1 MLDFSQYALLLI
13 IALGGFFYVSQALA
27 IETTSILIIACL
39 ALVPGLLE
47 TGDVFSGFAN
57 EATLTIAAM
66 FVLSRA
72 LIRTGALE
80 FVAIRMGHAA
90 GGSLPKLLLLTAL
103 VVVPSSAFLNNTPI
117 VIMMV
122 PVLLS
127 LCRQFD
133 IKPSKVLIPL
143 SFFSILGGTCT
154 LMGTSTNILV
164 NSLYRDY
171 AASADEAFREEYGNG
186 FSLFSFSQMGLI
198 YLGIGVVFILFFS
211 RKLLPE
217 RASLSGMAHP
227 ERKAAFVTEV
237 IVPAGSP
244 LLEKT
249 VGEVF
254 SATDLTLLELVR
266 GEEIILPGPAA
277 ELGLEEKDA
286 LIIEGRPQEIDSF
299 LTNSQ
304 ADLASVVEDDTRVP
318 MKTIEMKL
326 AEAVVL
332 PDSPFEGRTVSG
344 LRLNAHYGV
353 KVMAVQRHGRQHL
366 YHIRRMR
373 VHAGDVLLIQADDA
387 GLNELRE
394 SEAVLVVEEV
404 DQTRVNKRKAPLV
417 MMTLL
422 GVVAAAALT
431 SGVEGAPSLAHL
443 AIMGVAL
450 VLVTRCIRVDEAL
463 RSLDTTVLFLLAAA
477 IPLAAAIHET
487 GLDQLAVNGILD
499 FAKLDDGAPISD
511 MKAYLLLSGFYLLT
525 SVLTTFLSNSAVAV
539 LLFPVAMSLAT
550 ATGLNHESFLVAIC
564 FGASASFA
572 SPLGYQ
578 TNLIVMGPG
587 GYNFRDYLKIG
598 LPLNLLMWAAA
609 TYFIPIFWP
618 LTKGAT
624 N

>member
-1 MLDFSQYALLLI
+1 MDFSQYILLTI
-13 IALGGFFYVSQALA
+13 IALGGFLYVSQIFA

-47 TGDVFSGFAN
+47 SPDDVFSGFAN

-80 FVAIRMGHAA
+80 FLAIRMGHAA
-90 GGSLPKLLLLTAL
+90 AGSLPRLLLLTAL

-122 PVLLS
+122 PILLS
-127 LCRQFD
+127 LCRQFE

-164 NSLYRDY
+164 NSLYRKFSEKPPEFWKTEK
-171 AASADEAFREEYGNG
+171 AVTELQENG

-198 YLGIGVVFILFFS
+198 YLGIGVLFILFFA

-237 IVPAGSP
+237 IVPQGSP

-277 ELGLEEKDA
+277 ELGLEEEDA

-299 LTNSQ
+299 LTKSQ

-417 MMTLL
+417 VLTLI
-422 GVVAAAALT
+422 GVVAAAAFT
-431 SGVEGAPSLAHL
+431 SGMAGAPSLAHL
-443 AIMGVAL
+443 AIIGVAL

-463 RSLDTTVLFLLAAA
+463 RSLDTTVLLLLAAA
-477 IPLAAAIHET
+477 IPLAGAIQQT
-487 GLDQLAVNGILD
+487 GLDEKAVSGILALVGGGD
-499 FAKLDDGAPISD
+499 INP
-511 MKAYLLLSGFYLLT
+511 YVLLSAFYLLT

-539 LLFPVAMSLAT
+539 LLFPIAMKLAM
-550 ATGLNHESFLVAIC
+550 ATGINHESLLVAIC

-587 GYNFRDYLKIG
+587 GYTFRDYFKIG

-609 TYFIPIFWP
+609 TVFIPLFWP
-618 LTKGAT
+618 LKETV
-624 N
+624 

>member
-1 MLDFSQYALLLI
+1 MEFSQYILLAI
-13 IALGGFFYVSQALA
+13 IALGGVLYVSQILA

-39 ALVPGLLE
+39 ALVPGLLDSPE
-47 TGDVFSGFAN
+47 AVFSGFAN
-57 EATLTIAAM
+57 EATLTIASM

-72 LIRTGALE
+72 LIRTGALD
-80 FVAIRMGHAA
+80 FLAIRMGRAA
-90 GGSLPKLLLLTAL
+90 AGSLPQLLLLTAL

-122 PVLLS
+122 PILLS
-127 LCRQFD
+127 LCRQFE

-164 NSLYRDY
+164 NSLYRNFAAKTEGFEMY
-171 AASADEAFREEYGNG
+171 ANG

-198 YLGIGVVFILFFS
+198 YLAIGLVFILAFS
-211 RKLLPE
+211 RRLLPE
-217 RASLSGMAHP
+217 RSSLSGMAHP
-227 ERKAAFVTEV
+227 ERKAAFVTE
-237 IVPAGSP
+237 IVVPEGSV
-244 LLEKT
+244 L
-249 VGEVF
+249 VGRTISEVF
-254 SATDLTLLELVR
+254 SDTDLTILELVR
-266 GEEIILPGPAA
+266 GEEIILPASA
-277 ELGLEEKDA
+277 RERTLLVDDA

-299 LTNSQ
+299 LTKSQ
-304 ADLASVVEDDTRVP
+304 AALASVVEDDTRVP

-344 LRLNAHYGV
+344 LRLNSHYGV

-417 MMTLL
+417 MLTLL
-422 GVVAAAALT
+422 GVVAAATVT
-431 SGVEGAPSLAHL
+431 SSTPGAPSLAHL

-463 RSLDTTVLFLLAAA
+463 RSLDTTVLLLLAAA
-477 IPLAAAIHET
+477 IPLAGAIHHT
-487 GLDQLAVNGILD
+487 GLDSVGVEGILGLVGGED
-499 FAKLDDGAPISD
+499 VNPYIF
-511 MKAYLLLSGFYLLT
+511 LSVFYLLT

-539 LLFPVAMSLAT
+539 LLFPIAMGLSQE
-550 ATGLNHESFLVAIC
+550 TGINHESLLVAIC

-587 GYNFRDYLKIG
+587 GYTFRDYLKIG

-609 TYFIPIFWP
+609 TVFIPLFWP
-618 LTKGAT
+618 LKDAA
-624 N
+624 

>member
-1 MLDFSQYALLLI
+1 MEFSQYILLAI
-13 IALGGFFYVSQALA
+13 IALGGFLYVSQILA

-39 ALVPGLLE
+39 ALVPGLLDGPE
-47 TGDVFSGFAN
+47 AVFSGFAN
-57 EATLTIAAM
+57 EATLTIASM

-72 LIRTGALE
+72 LIRTGALD
-80 FVAIRMGHAA
+80 FLAIRMGRAA
-90 GGSLPKLLLLTAL
+90 AGSLPQLLLLTAL

-122 PVLLS
+122 PILLS
-127 LCRQFD
+127 LCRQFE

-164 NSLYRDY
+164 NSLYRNFAAKTEGFEMY
-171 AASADEAFREEYGNG
+171 ANG
-186 FSLFSFSQMGLI
+186 FSLFSFSKMGLI
-198 YLGIGVVFILFFS
+198 YLAIGVVFILAFS

-217 RASLSGMAHP
+217 RSSLSGMAHP
-227 ERKAAFVTEV
+227 ERKAAFVTE
-237 IVPAGSP
+237 IVVPEGSV
-244 LLEKT
+244 L
-249 VGEVF
+249 VGRTISEVF
-254 SATDLTLLELVR
+254 SDTDLTILELVR
-266 GEEIILPGPAA
+266 GEAIILPASAG
-277 ELGLEEKDA
+277 ELALLADDA

-299 LTNSQ
+299 LTKSQ
-304 ADLASVVEDDTRVP
+304 AALASVVEDDTRVP
-318 MKTIEMKL
+318 MKTVEMKL

-417 MMTLL
+417 MLTLL
-422 GVVAAAALT
+422 GVVAAATVT
-431 SGVEGAPSLAHL
+431 SSTPGAPSLAHL

-463 RSLDTTVLFLLAAA
+463 RSLDTTVLLLLAAA
-477 IPLAAAIHET
+477 IPLAGAIHHT
-487 GLDQLAVNGILD
+487 GLDSVGVEGILG
-499 FAKLDDGAPISD
+499 LVGGADVNPYIF
-511 MKAYLLLSGFYLLT
+511 LSVFYLLT

-539 LLFPVAMSLAT
+539 LLFPIAMGLAQE
-550 ATGLNHESFLVAIC
+550 TGINHESLLVAIC

-587 GYNFRDYLKIG
+587 GYTFRDYLKIG
-598 LPLNLLMWAAA
+598 LPLNLLMWVAA
-609 TYFIPIFWP
+609 TVFIPLFWP
-618 LTKGAT
+618 LKETA
-624 N
+624 

>member
-1 MLDFSQYALLLI
+1 MEFSQYILLAI
-13 IALGGFFYVSQALA
+13 IALGGFLYVSQILA

-39 ALVPGLLE
+39 ALVPGLLDSPE
-47 TGDVFSGFAN
+47 AVFSGFAN
-57 EATLTIAAM
+57 EATLTIASM

-72 LIRTGALE
+72 LIRTGALD
-80 FVAIRMGHAA
+80 FLAIRMGRAA
-90 GGSLPKLLLLTAL
+90 AGSLPQLLLLTAL

-122 PVLLS
+122 PILLS
-127 LCRQFD
+127 LCRQFE

-164 NSLYRDY
+164 NSLYRNFAAKTEGFEMY
-171 AASADEAFREEYGNG
+171 ANG

-198 YLGIGVVFILFFS
+198 YLAIGLVFILAFS
-211 RKLLPE
+211 RRLLPE
-217 RASLSGMAHP
+217 RSSLSGMAHP
-227 ERKAAFVTEV
+227 ERKAAFVTE
-237 IVPAGSP
+237 IVVPEGSV
-244 LLEKT
+244 L
-249 VGEVF
+249 VGRTISEVF
-254 SATDLTLLELVR
+254 SDTDLTILELVR
-266 GEEIILPGPAA
+266 GEEIILPASA
-277 ELGLEEKDA
+277 RERTLLVDDA

-299 LTNSQ
+299 LTKSQ
-304 ADLASVVEDDTRVP
+304 AALASVVEDDTRVP

-344 LRLNAHYGV
+344 LRLNSHYGV

-417 MMTLL
+417 MLTLL
-422 GVVAAAALT
+422 GVVAAATVT
-431 SGVEGAPSLAHL
+431 SSTPGAPSLAHL

-463 RSLDTTVLFLLAAA
+463 RSLDTTVLLLLAAA
-477 IPLAAAIHET
+477 IPLAGAIHHT
-487 GLDQLAVNGILD
+487 GLDSVGVEGILG
-499 FAKLDDGAPISD
+499 LVGGADVNPYIF
-511 MKAYLLLSGFYLLT
+511 LSVFYLLT

-539 LLFPVAMSLAT
+539 LLFPIAMGLAQE
-550 ATGLNHESFLVAIC
+550 TGINHESLLVAIC

-587 GYNFRDYLKIG
+587 GYTFRDYLKIG
-598 LPLNLLMWAAA
+598 LPLNLLMWIAA
-609 TYFIPIFWP
+609 TVFIPLFWP
-618 LTKGAT
+618 LKETA
-624 N
+624 

>member
-1 MLDFSQYALLLI
+1 MEFSQYILLTI
-13 IALGGFFYVSQALA
+13 IALGGFLYVSQILA

-39 ALVPGLLE
+39 ALVPGLL
-47 TGDVFSGFAN
+47 GSPDDVFSGFAN
-57 EATLTIAAM
+57 EATLTIASM

-80 FVAIRMGHAA
+80 FLAIRMGRAA
-90 GGSLPKLLLLTAL
+90 AGSLPRLLLLTAL

-122 PVLLS
+122 PILLS
-127 LCRQFD
+127 LCRQFE

-164 NSLYRDY
+164 NSLYRNFAAETEGFEKY
-171 AASADEAFREEYGNG
+171 ANG

-198 YLGIGVVFILFFS
+198 YLAIGVVFILVFS
-211 RKLLPE
+211 RRLLPE
-217 RASLSGMAHP
+217 RSSLSGMAHP
-227 ERKAAFVTEV
+227 ERKAAFVTE
-237 IVPAGSP
+237 IVVPKGSP
-244 LLEKT
+244 LVERT
-249 VGEVF
+249 VSEVF
-254 SATDLTLLELVR
+254 SDTDLTILELVR
-266 GEEIILPGPAA
+266 GEEIILPAAA
-277 ELGLEEKDA
+277 EGLALLVDDA

-299 LTNSQ
+299 LTRSQ
-304 ADLASVVEDDTRVP
+304 AALASVIEDDTRVP
-318 MKTIEMKL
+318 MKTVEMKL

-332 PDSPFEGRTVSG
+332 PDSSFEGRTVSG

-417 MMTLL
+417 MLTLL

-431 SGVEGAPSLAHL
+431 STIPGAPSLAHL

-450 VLVTRCIRVDEAL
+450 VLITRCIRVDEAL
-463 RSLDTTVLFLLAAA
+463 RSLDTTVLLLLAAA
-477 IPLAAAIHET
+477 IPLAGAIHHT
-487 GLDQLAVNGILD
+487 RLDEVGVEGILG
-499 FAKLDDGAPISD
+499 LVGGADVNPYIF
-511 MKAYLLLSGFYLLT
+511 LSVFYLLT

-539 LLFPVAMSLAT
+539 LLFPIAMGLAQ
-550 ATGLNHESFLVAIC
+550 ATGINHESLLVAIC

-587 GYNFRDYLKIG
+587 GYTFRDYLKIG
-598 LPLNLLMWAAA
+598 LPLNLLMWVAA
-609 TYFIPIFWP
+609 TVFIPLFWP
-618 LTKGAT
+618 LKETA
-624 N
+624 

>member
-1 MLDFSQYALLLI
+1 MEFSQYILLAI
-13 IALGGFFYVSQALA
+13 IALGGFLYVSQILA

-39 ALVPGLLE
+39 ALVPGLLDSPE
-47 TGDVFSGFAN
+47 AVFSGFAN
-57 EATLTIAAM
+57 EATLTIASM

-72 LIRTGALE
+72 LIRTGALD
-80 FVAIRMGHAA
+80 FIAIRMGRAA
-90 GGSLPKLLLLTAL
+90 AGSLPQLLLLTAL

-122 PVLLS
+122 PILLS
-127 LCRQFD
+127 LCRQFE

-164 NSLYRDY
+164 NSLYRNFAAKTEGFEMY
-171 AASADEAFREEYGNG
+171 ANG

-198 YLGIGVVFILFFS
+198 YLAIGVVFILAFS
-211 RKLLPE
+211 RRLLPE
-217 RASLSGMAHP
+217 RSSLSGMAHP
-227 ERKAAFVTEV
+227 ERKAAFVTE
-237 IVPAGSP
+237 IVVPEGSP
-244 LLEKT
+244 LVGRT
-249 VGEVF
+249 VSEVF
-254 SATDLTLLELVR
+254 SETDLTILELVR
-266 GEEIILPGPAA
+266 GEEIILPASAG
-277 ELGLEEKDA
+277 ELALLIDDA

-299 LTNSQ
+299 LTKSQ
-304 ADLASVVEDDTRVP
+304 AALASVVEDDTRVP
-318 MKTIEMKL
+318 MKTVEMKL

-344 LRLNAHYGV
+344 LRLNSHYGV

-417 MMTLL
+417 MLTLL
-422 GVVAAAALT
+422 GVVVAAVFT
-431 SGVEGAPSLAHL
+431 SSTPGAPSLAHL

-463 RSLDTTVLFLLAAA
+463 RSLDTTVLLLLAAA
-477 IPLAAAIHET
+477 IPLAGAIHHT
-487 GLDQLAVNGILD
+487 GLDSVGVEGILGLVGGED
-499 FAKLDDGAPISD
+499 VNPYIF
-511 MKAYLLLSGFYLLT
+511 LSVFYLLT

-539 LLFPVAMSLAT
+539 LLFPIAMGLAQE
-550 ATGLNHESFLVAIC
+550 TGINHESLLVAIC

-587 GYNFRDYLKIG
+587 GYTFRDYLKIG
-598 LPLNLLMWAAA
+598 LPLNLLMWVAA
-609 TYFIPIFWP
+609 TVFIPLFWP
-618 LTKGAT
+618 LKETA
-624 N
+624 

>member
-1 MLDFSQYALLLI
+1 MEFSQYILLAI
-13 IALGGFFYVSQALA
+13 IALGGFLYVSQILA

-39 ALVPGLLE
+39 ALVPGLLDSPE
-47 TGDVFSGFAN
+47 AVFSGFAN
-57 EATLTIAAM
+57 EATLTIASM

-72 LIRTGALE
+72 LIRTGALD
-80 FVAIRMGHAA
+80 FLAIRMGRAA
-90 GGSLPKLLLLTAL
+90 AGSLPQLLLLTAL

-122 PVLLS
+122 PILLS
-127 LCRQFD
+127 LCRQFE

-164 NSLYRDY
+164 NSLYRNFAAKTEGFEMY
-171 AASADEAFREEYGNG
+171 ANG
-186 FSLFSFSQMGLI
+186 FSLFSFSKMGLI
-198 YLGIGVVFILFFS
+198 YLAIGVVFILAFS

-217 RASLSGMAHP
+217 RSSLSGMAHP
-227 ERKAAFVTEV
+227 ERKAAFVTE
-237 IVPAGSP
+237 IVVPEGSP
-244 LLEKT
+244 LVGRT
-249 VGEVF
+249 VSEVF
-254 SATDLTLLELVR
+254 SDTDLTILELVR
-266 GEEIILPGPAA
+266 GEEIILPASAG
-277 ELGLEEKDA
+277 ELALLIDDA

-299 LTNSQ
+299 LAKSQ
-304 ADLASVVEDDTRVP
+304 AALASVVEDDTRVP
-318 MKTIEMKL
+318 MKTVEMKL

-417 MMTLL
+417 MLTLL
-422 GVVAAAALT
+422 GVVAAATVT
-431 SGVEGAPSLAHL
+431 SSTPGAPSLAHL

-463 RSLDTTVLFLLAAA
+463 RSLDTTVLLLLAAA
-477 IPLAAAIHET
+477 IPLAGAIHHT
-487 GLDQLAVNGILD
+487 GLDSVGVEGILG
-499 FAKLDDGAPISD
+499 LVGGADVNPYIF
-511 MKAYLLLSGFYLLT
+511 LSVFYLLT

-539 LLFPVAMSLAT
+539 LLFPIAMGLAQE
-550 ATGLNHESFLVAIC
+550 TGINHESLLVAIC

-587 GYNFRDYLKIG
+587 GYTFRDYLKIG
-598 LPLNLLMWAAA
+598 LPLNLLMWVAA
-609 TYFIPIFWP
+609 TVFIPLFWP
-618 LTKGAT
+618 LKETA
-624 N
+624 

>member
-1 MLDFSQYALLLI
+1 MEFSQYILLAI
-13 IALGGFFYVSQALA
+13 IALGGFLYVSQILA

-39 ALVPGLLE
+39 ALVPGLLDSPE
-47 TGDVFSGFAN
+47 AVFSGFAN
-57 EATLTIAAM
+57 EATLTIASM

-72 LIRTGALE
+72 LIRTGALD
-80 FVAIRMGHAA
+80 FLAIRMGRAA
-90 GGSLPKLLLLTAL
+90 AGSLPQLLLLTAL

-122 PVLLS
+122 PILLS
-127 LCRQFD
+127 LCRQFE

-164 NSLYRDY
+164 NSLYRNFAAKTEGFEMY
-171 AASADEAFREEYGNG
+171 ANG
-186 FSLFSFSQMGLI
+186 FSLFSFSKMGLI
-198 YLGIGVVFILFFS
+198 YLAIGLVFILAFS
-211 RKLLPE
+211 RRLLPE
-217 RASLSGMAHP
+217 RSSLSGMAHP
-227 ERKAAFVTEV
+227 ERKAAFVTE
-237 IVPAGSP
+237 IVVPEGSV
-244 LLEKT
+244 L
-249 VGEVF
+249 VGRTISEVF
-254 SATDLTLLELVR
+254 SDTDLTILELVR
-266 GEEIILPGPAA
+266 GEEIILPASAG
-277 ELGLEEKDA
+277 ELALLIDDA

-299 LTNSQ
+299 LTKSQ
-304 ADLASVVEDDTRVP
+304 AALASVVEDDTRVP

-344 LRLNAHYGV
+344 LRLNSHYGV

-417 MMTLL
+417 MLTLL
-422 GVVAAAALT
+422 GVVVAAVFT
-431 SGVEGAPSLAHL
+431 SSTPGAPSLAHL

-463 RSLDTTVLFLLAAA
+463 RSLDTTVLLLLAAA
-477 IPLAAAIHET
+477 IPLAGAIHHT
-487 GLDQLAVNGILD
+487 GLDSVGVEGILG
-499 FAKLDDGAPISD
+499 LVGGADVNPYIF
-511 MKAYLLLSGFYLLT
+511 LSVFYLLT

-539 LLFPVAMSLAT
+539 LLFPIAMGLARE
-550 ATGLNHESFLVAIC
+550 TGINHESLLVAIC

-587 GYNFRDYLKIG
+587 GYTFRDYLKIG
-598 LPLNLLMWAAA
+598 LPLNLLMWVAA
-609 TYFIPIFWP
+609 TVFIPLFWP
-618 LTKGAT
+618 LKGTA
-624 N
+624 

>member
-1 MLDFSQYALLLI
+1 MEFSQYILLAI
-13 IALGGFFYVSQALA
+13 IALGGFLYVSQILA

-39 ALVPGLLE
+39 ALVPGLLDGPE
-47 TGDVFSGFAN
+47 AVFSGFAN
-57 EATLTIAAM
+57 EATLTIASM

-80 FVAIRMGHAA
+80 FIAIRMGRAA
-90 GGSLPKLLLLTAL
+90 AGSLPQLLLLTAL

-122 PVLLS
+122 PILLS
-127 LCRQFD
+127 LCRQFE

-164 NSLYRDY
+164 NSLYRNFAAKTEGFEMY
-171 AASADEAFREEYGNG
+171 ANG

-198 YLGIGVVFILFFS
+198 YLAIGVVFILAFS
-211 RKLLPE
+211 RRLLPE
-217 RASLSGMAHP
+217 RSSLSGMAHP
-227 ERKAAFVTEV
+227 ERKAAFVTE
-237 IVPAGSP
+237 IVVPDGSP
-244 LLEKT
+244 LVGRT
-249 VGEVF
+249 VSEVF
-254 SATDLTLLELVR
+254 SETDLTILELVR
-266 GEEIILPGPAA
+266 GEEIILPASAG
-277 ELGLEEKDA
+277 ELALLIDDA

-299 LTNSQ
+299 LTKSQ
-304 ADLASVVEDDTRVP
+304 AALASVVEDDTRVP
-318 MKTIEMKL
+318 MKTVEMKL

-417 MMTLL
+417 MLTLL
-422 GVVAAAALT
+422 GVVAAAVFT
-431 SGVEGAPSLAHL
+431 SSTPGAPSLAHL

-463 RSLDTTVLFLLAAA
+463 RSLDTTVLLLLAAA
-477 IPLAAAIHET
+477 IPLAGAIHHT
-487 GLDQLAVNGILD
+487 GLDSVGVEGILGLVGGED
-499 FAKLDDGAPISD
+499 VNPYIF
-511 MKAYLLLSGFYLLT
+511 LSVFYLLT

-539 LLFPVAMSLAT
+539 LLFPIAMGLAQE
-550 ATGLNHESFLVAIC
+550 TGINHESLLVAIC

-587 GYNFRDYLKIG
+587 GYTFRDYLKIG
-598 LPLNLLMWAAA
+598 LPLNLLMWVAA
-609 TYFIPIFWP
+609 TVFIPLFWP
-618 LTKGAT
+618 LKGTA
-624 N
+624 

>member
-1 MLDFSQYALLLI
+1 MEFSQYILLAI
-13 IALGGFFYVSQALA
+13 IALGGFLYVSQILA

-39 ALVPGLLE
+39 ALVPGLLDSPE
-47 TGDVFSGFAN
+47 AVFSGFAN
-57 EATLTIAAM
+57 EATLTIASM

-72 LIRTGALE
+72 LIRTGALD
-80 FVAIRMGHAA
+80 FLAIRMGRAA
-90 GGSLPKLLLLTAL
+90 AGSLPQLLLLTAL

-122 PVLLS
+122 PILLS
-127 LCRQFD
+127 LCRQFE

-164 NSLYRDY
+164 NSLYRNFAAKTEGFEMY
-171 AASADEAFREEYGNG
+171 ANG

-198 YLGIGVVFILFFS
+198 YLAIGLVFILAFS
-211 RKLLPE
+211 RRLLPE
-217 RASLSGMAHP
+217 RSSLSGMAHP
-227 ERKAAFVTEV
+227 ERKAAFVTE
-237 IVPAGSP
+237 IVVPEGSV
-244 LLEKT
+244 L
-249 VGEVF
+249 VGRTISEVF
-254 SATDLTLLELVR
+254 SDTDLTILELVR
-266 GEEIILPGPAA
+266 GEEIILPASAG
-277 ELGLEEKDA
+277 ELALLIDDA

-299 LTNSQ
+299 LTKSQ
-304 ADLASVVEDDTRVP
+304 AALASVVEDDTRVP
-318 MKTIEMKL
+318 MKTVEMKL

-417 MMTLL
+417 MLTLL
-422 GVVAAAALT
+422 GVVAAATVT
-431 SGVEGAPSLAHL
+431 SSTPGAPSLAHL

-463 RSLDTTVLFLLAAA
+463 RSLDTTVLLLLAAA
-477 IPLAAAIHET
+477 IPLAGAIHHT
-487 GLDQLAVNGILD
+487 GLDSVGVEGLLGLVGGADVNPYI
-499 FAKLDDGAPISD
+499 F
-511 MKAYLLLSGFYLLT
+511 LSVFYLLT

-539 LLFPVAMSLAT
+539 LLFPIAMGLAQE
-550 ATGLNHESFLVAIC
+550 TGINHESLLVAIC

-587 GYNFRDYLKIG
+587 GYTFRDYLKIG
-598 LPLNLLMWAAA
+598 LPLNLLMWVAA
-609 TYFIPIFWP
+609 TVFIPLFWP
-618 LTKGAT
+618 LKETA
-624 N
+624 

>member
-1 MLDFSQYALLLI
+1 MEFSQYILLAI
-13 IALGGFFYVSQALA
+13 IALGGFLYVSQILA

-39 ALVPGLLE
+39 ALVPGLLDSPE
-47 TGDVFSGFAN
+47 AVFSGFAN
-57 EATLTIAAM
+57 EATLTIASM

-72 LIRTGALE
+72 LIRTGALD
-80 FVAIRMGHAA
+80 FLAIRMGRAA
-90 GGSLPKLLLLTAL
+90 AGSLPQLLLLTAL

-122 PVLLS
+122 PILLS
-127 LCRQFD
+127 LCRQFE

-164 NSLYRDY
+164 NSLYRNFAAKTEGFEMY
-171 AASADEAFREEYGNG
+171 ANG

-198 YLGIGVVFILFFS
+198 YLAIGLVFILAFS
-211 RKLLPE
+211 RRLLPE
-217 RASLSGMAHP
+217 RSSLSGMAHP
-227 ERKAAFVTEV
+227 ERKAAFVTE
-237 IVPAGSP
+237 IVVPEGSV
-244 LLEKT
+244 L
-249 VGEVF
+249 VGRTISEVF
-254 SATDLTLLELVR
+254 SDTDLTILELVR
-266 GEEIILPGPAA
+266 GEEIILPASAG
-277 ELGLEEKDA
+277 ELALLIDDA

-299 LTNSQ
+299 LTKSQ
-304 ADLASVVEDDTRVP
+304 AALASVVEDDTRVP

-344 LRLNAHYGV
+344 LRLNSHYGV

-417 MMTLL
+417 MLTLL
-422 GVVAAAALT
+422 GVVVAAVFT
-431 SGVEGAPSLAHL
+431 SSTPGAPSLAHL
-443 AIMGVAL
+443 AIMGGAL

-463 RSLDTTVLFLLAAA
+463 RSLDTTVLLLLAAA
-477 IPLAAAIHET
+477 IPLAGAIHHT
-487 GLDQLAVNGILD
+487 GLDSVGVEGILGLVGGED
-499 FAKLDDGAPISD
+499 VNPYIF
-511 MKAYLLLSGFYLLT
+511 LSVFYLLT

-539 LLFPVAMSLAT
+539 LLFPIAMGLAQE
-550 ATGLNHESFLVAIC
+550 TGINHESLLVAIC

-587 GYNFRDYLKIG
+587 GYTFRDYLKIG
-598 LPLNLLMWAAA
+598 LPLNLLMWVAA
-609 TYFIPIFWP
+609 TVFIPLFWP
-618 LTKGAT
+618 LKETA
-624 N
+624 

>member
-1 MLDFSQYALLLI
+1 MEFSQYILLAI
-13 IALGGFFYVSQALA
+13 IALGGFLYVSQILA

-39 ALVPGLLE
+39 ALVPGLLDSPE
-47 TGDVFSGFAN
+47 AVFSGFAN
-57 EATLTIAAM
+57 EATLTIASM

-72 LIRTGALE
+72 LIRTGALD
-80 FVAIRMGHAA
+80 FLAIRMGRAA
-90 GGSLPKLLLLTAL
+90 AGSLPQLLLLTAL

-122 PVLLS
+122 PILLS
-127 LCRQFD
+127 LCRQFE

-164 NSLYRDY
+164 NSLYRNFAAKTEGFEMY
-171 AASADEAFREEYGNG
+171 ANG

-198 YLGIGVVFILFFS
+198 YLAIGLVFILAFS
-211 RKLLPE
+211 RRLLPE
-217 RASLSGMAHP
+217 RSSLSGMAHP
-227 ERKAAFVTEV
+227 ERKAAFVTE
-237 IVPAGSP
+237 IVVPEGSV
-244 LLEKT
+244 L
-249 VGEVF
+249 VGRTISEVF
-254 SATDLTLLELVR
+254 SDTDLTILELVR
-266 GEEIILPGPAA
+266 GEEIILPASA
-277 ELGLEEKDA
+277 RERTLLVDDA

-299 LTNSQ
+299 LTKSQ
-304 ADLASVVEDDTRVP
+304 AALASVVEDDTRVP

-417 MMTLL
+417 MLTLL
-422 GVVAAAALT
+422 GVVAAATVT
-431 SGVEGAPSLAHL
+431 SSTPGAPSLAHL

-463 RSLDTTVLFLLAAA
+463 RSLDTTVLLLLAAA
-477 IPLAAAIHET
+477 IPLAGAIHHT
-487 GLDQLAVNGILD
+487 GLDSVGVEGILG
-499 FAKLDDGAPISD
+499 LVGGADVNPYIF
-511 MKAYLLLSGFYLLT
+511 LSVFYLLT

-539 LLFPVAMSLAT
+539 LLFPIAMGLARE
-550 ATGLNHESFLVAIC
+550 TGINHESLLVAIC

-587 GYNFRDYLKIG
+587 GYTFRDYLKIG
-598 LPLNLLMWAAA
+598 LPLNLLMWVAA
-609 TYFIPIFWP
+609 TVFIPLFWP
-618 LTKGAT
+618 LKGTA
-624 N
+624 

>member
-1 MLDFSQYALLLI
+1 MEFSQYILLAI
-13 IALGGFFYVSQALA
+13 IALGGFLYVSQLLA

-39 ALVPGLLE
+39 ALVPGLLDSPE
-47 TGDVFSGFAN
+47 AVFSGFAN
-57 EATLTIAAM
+57 EATLTIASM

-72 LIRTGALE
+72 LIRTGALD
-80 FVAIRMGHAA
+80 FLAIRMGRAA
-90 GGSLPKLLLLTAL
+90 AGSLPQLLLLTAL

-122 PVLLS
+122 PILLS
-127 LCRQFD
+127 LCRQFE

-164 NSLYRDY
+164 NSLYRNFAAKTEGFEMY
-171 AASADEAFREEYGNG
+171 ANG

-198 YLGIGVVFILFFS
+198 YLAIGLVFILAFS
-211 RKLLPE
+211 RRLLPE
-217 RASLSGMAHP
+217 RSSLSGMAHP
-227 ERKAAFVTEV
+227 ERKAAFVTE
-237 IVPAGSP
+237 IVVPEGSV
-244 LLEKT
+244 L
-249 VGEVF
+249 VGRTISEVF
-254 SATDLTLLELVR
+254 SDTDLTVLELVR
-266 GEEIILPGPAA
+266 GEEIILPAA
-277 ELGLEEKDA
+277 ARERTLLVDDA

-299 LTNSQ
+299 LTKSQ
-304 ADLASVVEDDTRVP
+304 AALASVVEDDTRVP

-344 LRLNAHYGV
+344 LRLNSHYGV

-417 MMTLL
+417 MLTLL
-422 GVVAAAALT
+422 GVVAAATVT
-431 SGVEGAPSLAHL
+431 SSTPGAPSLAHL

-463 RSLDTTVLFLLAAA
+463 RSLDTTVLLLLAAA
-477 IPLAAAIHET
+477 IPLAGAIHHT
-487 GLDQLAVNGILD
+487 GLDSVGVEGILG
-499 FAKLDDGAPISD
+499 LVGGADVNPYIF
-511 MKAYLLLSGFYLLT
+511 LSVFYLLT

-539 LLFPVAMSLAT
+539 LLFPIAMGLAQE
-550 ATGLNHESFLVAIC
+550 TGINHESLLVAIC

-587 GYNFRDYLKIG
+587 GYTFRDYLKIG
-598 LPLNLLMWAAA
+598 LPLNLLMWIAA
-609 TYFIPIFWP
+609 TVFIPLFWP
-618 LTKGAT
+618 LKETA
-624 N
+624 

>member
-1 MLDFSQYALLLI
+1 MEFSQYILLTI
-13 IALGGFFYVSQALA
+13 IALGGFLYVSQILA

-39 ALVPGLLE
+39 ALVPGLL
-47 TGDVFSGFAN
+47 GSPDDVFSGFAN
-57 EATLTIAAM
+57 EATLTIASM

-80 FVAIRMGHAA
+80 FLAIRMGRAA
-90 GGSLPKLLLLTAL
+90 AGSLPRLLLLTAL

-122 PVLLS
+122 PILLS
-127 LCRQFD
+127 LCRQFE

-164 NSLYRDY
+164 NSLYRNFAAKTEGFEKY
-171 AASADEAFREEYGNG
+171 ANG

-198 YLGIGVVFILFFS
+198 YLAIGVVFILLFS
-211 RKLLPE
+211 RRLLPE
-217 RASLSGMAHP
+217 RSSLSGMAHP
-227 ERKAAFVTEV
+227 ERKAAFVTE
-237 IVPAGSP
+237 IVVPKGSP
-244 LLEKT
+244 LVERT
-249 VGEVF
+249 VSEVF
-254 SATDLTLLELVR
+254 SDTDLTILELVR
-266 GEEIILPGPAA
+266 GEEIILPASAG
-277 ELGLEEKDA
+277 ELALLMDDA

-299 LTNSQ
+299 LTKSQ
-304 ADLASVVEDDTRVP
+304 AALASVIEDDTRVP
-318 MKTIEMKL
+318 MKTVEMKL

-332 PDSPFEGRTVSG
+332 PDSSFEGRTVSG

-417 MMTLL
+417 MLTLL

-431 SGVEGAPSLAHL
+431 ASTPGAPSLAHL

-450 VLVTRCIRVDEAL
+450 VLITRCIRVDEAL
-463 RSLDTTVLFLLAAA
+463 RSLDTTVLLLLAAA
-477 IPLAAAIHET
+477 IPLAGAMHHT
-487 GLDQLAVNGILD
+487 RLDEVGVKGILELVGGKD
-499 FAKLDDGAPISD
+499 VNPYIF
-511 MKAYLLLSGFYLLT
+511 LSVFYLLT

-539 LLFPVAMSLAT
+539 LLFPIAMGLAQE
-550 ATGLNHESFLVAIC
+550 TGINHESLLVAIC

-587 GYNFRDYLKIG
+587 GYTFRDYLKIG
-598 LPLNLLMWAAA
+598 LPLNLLMWVAA
-609 TYFIPIFWP
+609 TVFIPLFWP
-618 LTKGAT
+618 LKETA
-624 N
+624 

>member
-1 MLDFSQYALLLI
+1 
-13 IALGGFFYVSQALA
+13 
-27 IETTSILIIACL
+27 
-39 ALVPGLLE
+39 
-47 TGDVFSGFAN
+47 
-57 EATLTIAAM
+57 
-66 FVLSRA
+66 
-72 LIRTGALE
+72 
-80 FVAIRMGHAA
+80 
-90 GGSLPKLLLLTAL
+90 
-103 VVVPSSAFLNNTPI
+103 
-117 VIMMV
+117 
-122 PVLLS
+122 
-127 LCRQFD
+127 
-133 IKPSKVLIPL
+133 PSKVLIPL

-164 NSLYRDY
+164 NSLYRQF
-171 AASADEAFREEYGNG
+171 AAVTPGFEEYRNG

-198 YLGIGVVFILFFS
+198 YLGIGLVFILFFA
-211 RKLLPE
+211 RRLLPE

-237 IVPAGSP
+237 IVPEGSP
-244 LLEKT
+244 LLQKT

-254 SATDLTLLELVR
+254 NETDLTLLELVR

-277 ELGLEEKDA
+277 GLGLEVGDA

-299 LTNSQ
+299 LTQSQ

-431 SGVEGAPSLAHL
+431 AGTPGAPSLAHL

-477 IPLAAAIHET
+477 IPLAAALHET
-487 GLDQLAVNGILD
+487 GLDKLAVNGVLGLVGG
-499 FAKLDDGAPISD
+499 KEVNPIIF
-511 MKAYLLLSGFYLLT
+511 LSAFYLLT
-525 SVLTTFLSNSAVAV
+525 SLLTTFLSNSAVAV
-539 LLFPVAMSLAT
+539 LLFPIAMDLAT
-550 ATGLNHESFLVAIC
+550 QANLNHEAFLVAIC

-618 LTKGAT
+618 LTKTAT

>member
-1 MLDFSQYALLLI
+1 MEFSQYILLAI
-13 IALGGFFYVSQALA
+13 IALGGFLYVSQILA

-39 ALVPGLLE
+39 ALVPGLLDSPE
-47 TGDVFSGFAN
+47 AVFSGFAN
-57 EATLTIAAM
+57 EATLTIASM

-72 LIRTGALE
+72 LIRTGALD
-80 FVAIRMGHAA
+80 FLAIRMGRAA
-90 GGSLPKLLLLTAL
+90 AGSLPQLLLLTAL

-122 PVLLS
+122 PILLS
-127 LCRQFD
+127 LCRQFE

-164 NSLYRDY
+164 NSLYRNFAAKTEGFEMY
-171 AASADEAFREEYGNG
+171 ANG

-198 YLGIGVVFILFFS
+198 YLAIGLVFILAFS
-211 RKLLPE
+211 RRLLPE
-217 RASLSGMAHP
+217 RSSLSGMAHP
-227 ERKAAFVTEV
+227 ERKAAFVTE
-237 IVPAGSP
+237 IVVPEGSV
-244 LLEKT
+244 L
-249 VGEVF
+249 VGRTISEVF
-254 SATDLTLLELVR
+254 SDTDLTILELVR
-266 GEEIILPGPAA
+266 GEEIILPASA
-277 ELGLEEKDA
+277 RERTLLVDDA

-299 LTNSQ
+299 LTKSQ
-304 ADLASVVEDDTRVP
+304 AALASVVEDDTRVP

-344 LRLNAHYGV
+344 LRLNSHYGV

-417 MMTLL
+417 MLTLL
-422 GVVAAAALT
+422 GVVAAATVT
-431 SGVEGAPSLAHL
+431 SSTPGAPSLAHL

-463 RSLDTTVLFLLAAA
+463 RSLDTTVLLLLAAA
-477 IPLAAAIHET
+477 IPLAGAIHHT
-487 GLDQLAVNGILD
+487 GLDSVGVEGILG
-499 FAKLDDGAPISD
+499 LVGGADVNPYIF
-511 MKAYLLLSGFYLLT
+511 LSVFYLLT

-539 LLFPVAMSLAT
+539 LLFPIAMGLARE
-550 ATGLNHESFLVAIC
+550 TGINHESLLVAIC

-587 GYNFRDYLKIG
+587 GYTFRDYLKIG
-598 LPLNLLMWAAA
+598 LPLNLLMWVAA
-609 TYFIPIFWP
+609 TVFIPLFWP
-618 LTKGAT
+618 LKGTA
-624 N
+624 

>member
-1 MLDFSQYALLLI
+1 MEFSQYILLAI
-13 IALGGFFYVSQALA
+13 IALGGFLYVSQILA

-39 ALVPGLLE
+39 ALVPGLLDSPE
-47 TGDVFSGFAN
+47 AVFSGFAN
-57 EATLTIAAM
+57 EATLTIASM

-72 LIRTGALE
+72 LIRTGALD
-80 FVAIRMGHAA
+80 FLAIRMGRAA
-90 GGSLPKLLLLTAL
+90 AGSLPQLLLLTAL

-122 PVLLS
+122 PILLS
-127 LCRQFD
+127 LCRQFE

-164 NSLYRDY
+164 NSLYRNFAAKTEGFEMY
-171 AASADEAFREEYGNG
+171 ANG

-198 YLGIGVVFILFFS
+198 YLAIGLVFILAFS
-211 RKLLPE
+211 RRLLPE
-217 RASLSGMAHP
+217 RSSLSGMAHP
-227 ERKAAFVTEV
+227 ERKAAFVTE
-237 IVPAGSP
+237 IVVPEGSV
-244 LLEKT
+244 L
-249 VGEVF
+249 VGRTISEVF
-254 SATDLTLLELVR
+254 SDTDLTVLELVR
-266 GEEIILPGPAA
+266 GEEIILPAA
-277 ELGLEEKDA
+277 ARERTLLVDDA

-299 LTNSQ
+299 LTKSQ
-304 ADLASVVEDDTRVP
+304 AALASVVEDDTRVP

-344 LRLNAHYGV
+344 LRLNSHYGV

-417 MMTLL
+417 MLTLL
-422 GVVAAAALT
+422 GVVAAATVT
-431 SGVEGAPSLAHL
+431 SSTPGAPSLAHL

-463 RSLDTTVLFLLAAA
+463 RSLDTTVLLLLAAA
-477 IPLAAAIHET
+477 IPLAGAIHHT
-487 GLDQLAVNGILD
+487 GLDSVGVEGILG
-499 FAKLDDGAPISD
+499 LVGGADVNPYIF
-511 MKAYLLLSGFYLLT
+511 LSVFYLLT

-539 LLFPVAMSLAT
+539 LLFPIAMGLAQE
-550 ATGLNHESFLVAIC
+550 TGINHESLLVAIC

-587 GYNFRDYLKIG
+587 GYTFRDYLKIG
-598 LPLNLLMWAAA
+598 LPLNLLMWVAA
-609 TYFIPIFWP
+609 TVFIPLFWP
-618 LTKGAT
+618 LKGTA
-624 N
+624 

>member
-1 MLDFSQYALLLI
+1 MEFSQYILLTI
-13 IALGGFFYVSQALA
+13 IALGSFLYVSQILA

-39 ALVPGLLE
+39 AVVPGLLE
-47 TGDVFSGFAN
+47 SPDAVFSGFAN
-57 EATLTIAAM
+57 EATLTIASM

-80 FVAIRMGHAA
+80 FLAIRMGRAA
-90 GGSLPKLLLLTAL
+90 AGSLPQLLLLTAL

-122 PVLLS
+122 PILLS
-127 LCRQFD
+127 LCRQFE

-164 NSLYRDY
+164 NSLYRKF
-171 AASADEAFREEYGNG
+171 AEKPPEFWETEKAVAGLQENG

-198 YLGIGVVFILFFS
+198 YLGIGVLFILFFA
-211 RKLLPE
+211 RKMLPE

-237 IVPAGSP
+237 IVPQGSP

-277 ELGLEEKDA
+277 KLGLEGDDA

-299 LTNSQ
+299 LTESQ

-417 MMTLL
+417 MLTLI
-422 GVVAAAALT
+422 GVVAAATLT
-431 SGVEGAPSLAHL
+431 SGMEGAPSLAHL
-443 AIMGVAL
+443 AVLGVAL

-477 IPLAAAIHET
+477 IPLAGAIQQT
-487 GLDQLAVNGILD
+487 GLDEKAVSGILALVGGED
-499 FAKLDDGAPISD
+499 VNP
-511 MKAYLLLSGFYLLT
+511 YVLLSAFYLLT
-525 SVLTTFLSNSAVAV
+525 SILTTFLSNSAVAV
-539 LLFPVAMSLAT
+539 LLFPIAMKLAMD
-550 ATGLNHESFLVAIC
+550 TGINHEAFLVAIC

-587 GYNFRDYLKIG
+587 GYTFRDYLKIG

-609 TYFIPIFWP
+609 TIFIPLFWP
-618 LTKGAT
+618 LKESA
-624 N
+624 

>member
-1 MLDFSQYALLLI
+1 MEFSQYILLAI
-13 IALGGFFYVSQALA
+13 IALGGFLYVSQILA

-39 ALVPGLLE
+39 ALVPGLLDSPE
-47 TGDVFSGFAN
+47 AVFSGFAN
-57 EATLTIAAM
+57 EATLTIASM

-72 LIRTGALE
+72 LIRTGALD
-80 FVAIRMGHAA
+80 FLAIRMGRAA
-90 GGSLPKLLLLTAL
+90 AGSLPQLLLLTAL

-122 PVLLS
+122 PILLS
-127 LCRQFD
+127 LCRQFE

-164 NSLYRDY
+164 NSLYRNFAAKTEGFEMY
-171 AASADEAFREEYGNG
+171 ANG

-198 YLGIGVVFILFFS
+198 YLAIGLVFILAFS
-211 RKLLPE
+211 RRLLPE
-217 RASLSGMAHP
+217 RSSLSGMAHP
-227 ERKAAFVTEV
+227 ERKAAFVTE
-237 IVPAGSP
+237 IVVPEGSV
-244 LLEKT
+244 L
-249 VGEVF
+249 VGRTISEVF
-254 SATDLTLLELVR
+254 SDTDLTVLELVR
-266 GEEIILPGPAA
+266 GEEIILPAA
-277 ELGLEEKDA
+277 ARERTLLVDDA

-299 LTNSQ
+299 LTKSQ
-304 ADLASVVEDDTRVP
+304 AALASVVEDDTRVP

-344 LRLNAHYGV
+344 LRLNSHYGV

-417 MMTLL
+417 MLTLL
-422 GVVAAAALT
+422 GVVAAATVT
-431 SGVEGAPSLAHL
+431 SSTPGAPSLAHL

-463 RSLDTTVLFLLAAA
+463 RSLDTTVLLLLAAA
-477 IPLAAAIHET
+477 IPLAGAIHHT
-487 GLDQLAVNGILD
+487 GLDSVGVEGILG
-499 FAKLDDGAPISD
+499 LVGGADVNPYIF
-511 MKAYLLLSGFYLLT
+511 LSVFYLLT

-539 LLFPVAMSLAT
+539 LLFPIAMGLAQE
-550 ATGLNHESFLVAIC
+550 TGINHESLLVAIC

-587 GYNFRDYLKIG
+587 GYTFRDYLKIG
-598 LPLNLLMWAAA
+598 LPLNLLMWIAA
-609 TYFIPIFWP
+609 TVFIPLFWP
-618 LTKGAT
+618 LKETA
-624 N
+624 

>member
-1 MLDFSQYALLLI
+1 MEFSQYILLAI
-13 IALGGFFYVSQALA
+13 IALGGFLYVSQILA

-39 ALVPGLLE
+39 ALVPGLLDSPE
-47 TGDVFSGFAN
+47 AVFSGFAN
-57 EATLTIAAM
+57 EATLTIASM

-72 LIRTGALE
+72 LIRTGALD
-80 FVAIRMGHAA
+80 FLAIRMGRAA
-90 GGSLPKLLLLTAL
+90 AGSLPQLLLLTAL

-122 PVLLS
+122 PILLS
-127 LCRQFD
+127 LCRQFE

-164 NSLYRDY
+164 NSLYRNFAAKTEGFEMY
-171 AASADEAFREEYGNG
+171 ANG

-198 YLGIGVVFILFFS
+198 YLAIGLVFILAFS
-211 RKLLPE
+211 RRLLPE
-217 RASLSGMAHP
+217 RSSLSGMAHP
-227 ERKAAFVTEV
+227 ERKAAFVTE
-237 IVPAGSP
+237 IVVPEGSV
-244 LLEKT
+244 L
-249 VGEVF
+249 VGRTISEVF
-254 SATDLTLLELVR
+254 SDTDLTVLELVR
-266 GEEIILPGPAA
+266 GEEIILPAA
-277 ELGLEEKDA
+277 ARERTLLVDDA

-299 LTNSQ
+299 LTKSQ
-304 ADLASVVEDDTRVP
+304 AALASVVEDDTRVP

-344 LRLNAHYGV
+344 LRLNSHYGV

-417 MMTLL
+417 MLTLL
-422 GVVAAAALT
+422 GVVAAATVT
-431 SGVEGAPSLAHL
+431 SSTPGAPSLAHL

-463 RSLDTTVLFLLAAA
+463 RSLDTTVLLLLAAA
-477 IPLAAAIHET
+477 IPLAGAIHHT
-487 GLDQLAVNGILD
+487 GLDSVGVEGILG
-499 FAKLDDGAPISD
+499 LVGGADVNPYIF
-511 MKAYLLLSGFYLLT
+511 LSVFYLLT

-539 LLFPVAMSLAT
+539 LLFPIAMGLAQE
-550 ATGLNHESFLVAIC
+550 TGINHESLLVAIC

-587 GYNFRDYLKIG
+587 GYTFRDYLKIG
-598 LPLNLLMWAAA
+598 LPLNLLMWVAA
-609 TYFIPIFWP
+609 TVFIPLFWP
-618 LTKGAT
+618 LKETA
-624 N
+624 

>member
-1 MLDFSQYALLLI
+1 MEFSQYILLAI
-13 IALGGFFYVSQALA
+13 IALGGFLYVSQILA

-39 ALVPGLLE
+39 ALVPGLLDGPE
-47 TGDVFSGFAN
+47 AVFSGFAN
-57 EATLTIAAM
+57 EATLTIASM

-80 FVAIRMGHAA
+80 FLAIRMGRAA
-90 GGSLPKLLLLTAL
+90 AGSLPQLLLLTAL

-122 PVLLS
+122 PILLS
-127 LCRQFD
+127 LCRQFE

-164 NSLYRDY
+164 NSLYRNFAAKTEGFEMY
-171 AASADEAFREEYGNG
+171 ANG

-198 YLGIGVVFILFFS
+198 YLAIGVVFILMFS
-211 RKLLPE
+211 RRLLPE
-217 RASLSGMAHP
+217 RSSLSGMAHP
-227 ERKAAFVTEV
+227 ERKAAFVTE
-237 IVPAGSP
+237 IVVPEGSP
-244 LLEKT
+244 L
-249 VGEVF
+249 VGKIVSGVF
-254 SATDLTLLELVR
+254 SDTDLTILELVR
-266 GEEIILPGPAA
+266 GEEIILPASAG
-277 ELGLEEKDA
+277 ELALLVDDA

-299 LTNSQ
+299 LTKSQ
-304 ADLASVVEDDTRVP
+304 AALASVVEDDRRVP
-318 MKTIEMKL
+318 MKTVEMKL

-417 MMTLL
+417 MLTLL

-431 SGVEGAPSLAHL
+431 SSIPGAPSLAHL

-463 RSLDTTVLFLLAAA
+463 RSLDTTVLLLLAAA
-477 IPLAAAIHET
+477 IPLAGAIHHT
-487 GLDQLAVNGILD
+487 RLDTVGVEGILG
-499 FAKLDDGAPISD
+499 LVGGADVNPYIF
-511 MKAYLLLSGFYLLT
+511 LSVFYLLT

-539 LLFPVAMSLAT
+539 LLFPIAMGLAQQ
-550 ATGLNHESFLVAIC
+550 TGINHESLLVAIC

-587 GYNFRDYLKIG
+587 GYTFRDYLKVG
-598 LPLNLLMWAAA
+598 LPLNLLMWIAA
-609 TYFIPIFWP
+609 TVFIPLFWP
-618 LTKGAT
+618 LKEAA
-624 N
+624 

>member
-1 MLDFSQYALLLI
+1 MEFSQYILLTI
-13 IALGGFFYVSQALA
+13 IALGGFLYVSQILA

-39 ALVPGLLE
+39 ALVPGLL
-47 TGDVFSGFAN
+47 GSPDDVFSGFAN
-57 EATLTIAAM
+57 EATLTIASM

-80 FVAIRMGHAA
+80 FLAIRMGRAA
-90 GGSLPKLLLLTAL
+90 AGSLPRLLLLTAL

-122 PVLLS
+122 PILLS
-127 LCRQFD
+127 LCRQFE

-164 NSLYRDY
+164 NSLYRNFAAETEGFEKY
-171 AASADEAFREEYGNG
+171 ANG

-198 YLGIGVVFILFFS
+198 YLAIGVVFILVFS
-211 RKLLPE
+211 RRLLPE
-217 RASLSGMAHP
+217 RSSLSGMAHP
-227 ERKAAFVTEV
+227 ERKAAFVTE
-237 IVPAGSP
+237 IVVPKGSP
-244 LLEKT
+244 LVERT
-249 VGEVF
+249 VSEVF
-254 SATDLTLLELVR
+254 SDTDLTILELVR
-266 GEEIILPGPAA
+266 GEEIILPAAA
-277 ELGLEEKDA
+277 EGLALLVDDA

-299 LTNSQ
+299 LTRSQ
-304 ADLASVVEDDTRVP
+304 AALASVIEDDTRVP
-318 MKTIEMKL
+318 MKTVEMKL

-332 PDSPFEGRTVSG
+332 PDSSFEGRTVSG

-417 MMTLL
+417 MLTLL

-431 SGVEGAPSLAHL
+431 ASTPGAPSLAHL

-450 VLVTRCIRVDEAL
+450 VLITRCIRVDEAL
-463 RSLDTTVLFLLAAA
+463 RSLDTTVLLLLAAA
-477 IPLAAAIHET
+477 IPLAGAIHHT
-487 GLDQLAVNGILD
+487 RLDEVGVEGILG
-499 FAKLDDGAPISD
+499 LVGGADVNPYIF
-511 MKAYLLLSGFYLLT
+511 LSVFYLLT

-539 LLFPVAMSLAT
+539 LLFPIAMGLAQ
-550 ATGLNHESFLVAIC
+550 ATGINHESLLVAIC

-587 GYNFRDYLKIG
+587 GYTFRDYLKIG
-598 LPLNLLMWAAA
+598 LPLNLLMWVAA
-609 TYFIPIFWP
+609 TVFIPLFWP
-618 LTKGAT
+618 LKETA
-624 N
+624 

>member
-1 MLDFSQYALLLI
+1 MTDFSQYALLAI
-13 IALGGFFYVSQALA
+13 IALGGFLYVSQVLA

-39 ALVPGLLE
+39 ALVPGLL
-47 TGDVFSGFAN
+47 GGRGVVLSGFAN

-80 FVAIRMGHAA
+80 FVAIQMGRSS
-90 GGSLPKLLLLTAL
+90 GGSLPKLLLLSAL

-122 PVLLS
+122 PIMLS

-164 NSLYRDY
+164 NSLYRQY
-171 AASADEAFREEYGNG
+171 ATETPGFEEFKNG

-198 YLGIGVVFILFFS
+198 YLGIGVAFILLFS
-211 RKLLPE
+211 RRLLPE
-217 RASLSGMAHP
+217 RSSISGMAHP
-227 ERKAAFVTEV
+227 ERKAVFVTEV
-237 IVPAGSP
+237 IVPEGSP
-244 LLEKT
+244 LLERRI
-249 VGEVF
+249 GEVF
-254 SATDLTLLELVR
+254 KDSDLALLEVVR
-266 GEEIILPGPAA
+266 GEEIILPARAG
-277 ELGLEEKDA
+277 ELGIQVEDA

-299 LTNSQ
+299 LTKSH
-304 ADLASVVEDDTRVP
+304 AHLAEVIEDDTRVP

-417 MMTLL
+417 MLTLL
-422 GVVAAAALT
+422 GVVAAATLT
-431 SGVEGAPSLAHL
+431 SGISGAPSLAHL

-463 RSLDTTVLFLLAAA
+463 RSLDTTVLLLLAAA
-477 IPLAAAIHET
+477 IPLAGAIHHT
-487 GLDQLAVNGILD
+487 GLDSLAVEGILELVGGEEVNPYI
-499 FAKLDDGAPISD
+499 F
-511 MKAYLLLSGFYLLT
+511 LSIFYLLT
-525 SVLTTFLSNSAVAV
+525 SILTTFLSNSAVAV
-539 LLFPVAMSLAT
+539 LLFPIAMGLAQQ
-550 ATGLNHESFLVAIC
+550 TGINHEALLVAIC

-598 LPLNLLMWAAA
+598 LPLNLLMWIAA
-609 TYFIPIFWP
+609 TVFIPIFWP
-618 LTKGAT
+618 LKVAT
-624 N
+624 G

>member
-1 MLDFSQYALLLI
+1 MDTFSQYALLLI
-13 IALGGFFYVSQALA
+13 IALGGFFYVSQVLA

-47 TGDVFSGFAN
+47 TKDVFSGFAN

-90 GGSLPKLLLLTAL
+90 GGSLPHLLLLTAL

-171 AASADEAFREEYGNG
+171 AAASADEAFKAQYGNG

-198 YLGIGVVFILFFS
+198 YLGIGVLFILFFA
-211 RKLLPE
+211 RKLLPD

-237 IVPAGSP
+237 VVPSGSP
-244 LLEKT
+244 LLQKT

-254 SATDLTLLELVR
+254 SETDLTLLELVR
-266 GEEIILPGPAA
+266 GEEIILPVPAA
-277 ELGLEEKDA
+277 ELGLKEKDA

-299 LTNSQ
+299 LTKSQ
-304 ADLASVVEDDTRVP
+304 ADLGTVVEDDTRVP

-373 VHAGDVLLIQADDA
+373 VHAGDVLLVQADDA

-394 SEAVLVVEEV
+394 SEAVLVVDEV

-431 SGVEGAPSLAHL
+431 SGVPGAPSLAHL

-477 IPLAAAIHET
+477 IPLAAAIHKTE
-487 GLDQLAVNGILD
+487 LDKLAVSGILGMVG
-499 FAKLDDGAPISD
+499 GAELNPIIF
-511 MKAYLLLSGFYLLT
+511 LSAFYLLT
-525 SVLTTFLSNSAVAV
+525 SLLTTFLSNSAVAV
-539 LLFPVAMSLAT
+539 LLFPIAMDLAT
-550 ATGLNHESFLVAIC
+550 RAELNHEPFLVAIC

-572 SPLGYQ
+572 SPIGYQ
-578 TNLIVMGPG
+578 TNTIVYSAGN
-587 GYNFRDYLKIG
+587 YRFSDFIRVG
-598 LPLNLLMWAAA
+598 LPLNLLCACVALYA
-609 TYFIPIFWP
+609 I
-618 LTKGAT
+618 TKIWSF
-624 N
+624 

>member
-1 MLDFSQYALLLI
+1 MTDFSQYALLAI
-13 IALGGFFYVSQALA
+13 IALGGFLYVSQLLA

-39 ALVPGLLE
+39 ALVPGLLGGPE
-47 TGDVFSGFAN
+47 DVFSGFAN

-66 FVLSRA
+66 FILSRA

-80 FVAIRMGHAA
+80 FLAIRMGRSS
-90 GGSLPKLLLLTAL
+90 GGSLPKLLLLSAL

-122 PVLLS
+122 PIMLS

-164 NSLYRDY
+164 NSLYRQY
-171 AASADEAFREEYGNG
+171 AAETPGFEEFKSG

-198 YLGIGVVFILFFS
+198 YLAIGVAFILLFS
-211 RKLLPE
+211 RRLLPE
-217 RASLSGMAHP
+217 RSSISGMAHP

-237 IVPAGSP
+237 IVPEGSP
-244 LLEKT
+244 LLKRRID
-249 VGEVF
+249 EVF
-254 SATDLTLLELVR
+254 KDSELALLEVVR
-266 GEEIILPGPAA
+266 GEEIILPARAG
-277 ELGLEEKDA
+277 ELGIQVGDA

-299 LTNSQ
+299 LTKSH
-304 ADLASVVEDDTRVP
+304 AHLAEVIEDDTRVP

-417 MMTLL
+417 MLTLL
-422 GVVAAAALT
+422 GVVAAATLT
-431 SGVEGAPSLAHL
+431 SGISGAPTLAHL

-463 RSLDTTVLFLLAAA
+463 RSLDTTVLLLLAAA
-477 IPLAAAIHET
+477 IPLAGAIHHT
-487 GLDQLAVNGILD
+487 GLDSLAVEGILGLVGGGEVNPYI
-499 FAKLDDGAPISD
+499 F
-511 MKAYLLLSGFYLLT
+511 LSAFYLLT

-539 LLFPVAMSLAT
+539 LLFPIAMGLAQQ
-550 ATGLNHESFLVAIC
+550 TGINHEALLVAIC

-598 LPLNLLMWAAA
+598 LPLNLLMWIAA
-609 TYFIPIFWP
+609 TVFIPIFWP
-618 LTKGAT
+618 LKAAAG
-624 N
+624 

>member
-1 MLDFSQYALLLI
+1 MEFSQYILLAI
-13 IALGGFFYVSQALA
+13 IALGGFLYVSQILA

-39 ALVPGLLE
+39 ALVPGLLDSPE
-47 TGDVFSGFAN
+47 AVFSGFAN
-57 EATLTIAAM
+57 EATLTIASM

-72 LIRTGALE
+72 LIRTGALD
-80 FVAIRMGHAA
+80 FLAIRMGRAA
-90 GGSLPKLLLLTAL
+90 AGSLPQLLLLTAL

-122 PVLLS
+122 PILLS
-127 LCRQFD
+127 LCRQFE

-164 NSLYRDY
+164 NSLYRNFAAETEGFEMY
-171 AASADEAFREEYGNG
+171 ANG

-198 YLGIGVVFILFFS
+198 YLAIGVVFILAFS
-211 RKLLPE
+211 RRLLPE
-217 RASLSGMAHP
+217 RSSLSGMAHP

-237 IVPAGSP
+237 VVPEGSR
-244 LLEKT
+244 LVGRT
-249 VGEVF
+249 VSEVF
-254 SATDLTLLELVR
+254 SDTDLTILELVR
-266 GEEIILPGPAA
+266 GEAIILPASAG
-277 ELGLEEKDA
+277 ELALLADDA

-299 LTNSQ
+299 LTKSQ
-304 ADLASVVEDDTRVP
+304 AALASVVEDDTRVP
-318 MKTIEMKL
+318 MKTVEMKL

-417 MMTLL
+417 MLTLL
-422 GVVAAAALT
+422 GVVAAAAVT
-431 SGVEGAPSLAHL
+431 SSTPGAPSLAHL

-463 RSLDTTVLFLLAAA
+463 RSLDTTVLLLLAAA
-477 IPLAAAIHET
+477 IPLAGAIHHT
-487 GLDQLAVNGILD
+487 KLDSVGVEGILG
-499 FAKLDDGAPISD
+499 LVGGADVNPYIF
-511 MKAYLLLSGFYLLT
+511 LSVFYLLT

-539 LLFPVAMSLAT
+539 LLFPIAMGLAQE
-550 ATGLNHESFLVAIC
+550 TGINHESLLVAIC

-587 GYNFRDYLKIG
+587 GYTFRDYLKVG
-598 LPLNLLMWAAA
+598 LPLNLLMWVAA
-609 TYFIPIFWP
+609 TVFIPLFWP
-618 LTKGAT
+618 LKEAA
-624 N
+624 

>member
-13 IALGGFFYVSQALA
+13 IALGGFFYVSQILA
-27 IETTSILIIACL
+27 IETTSILIIASL
-39 ALVPGLLE
+39 ALVPGVLE
-47 TGDVFSGFAN
+47 TQDIFSGFAN
-57 EATLTIAAM
+57 EATLTIAAL

-90 GGSLPKLLLLTAL
+90 GGSLPQLLLLTAL

-164 NSLYRDY
+164 NSLYRDF
-171 AASADEAFREEYGNG
+171 AAVTPGYEDFKSG

-198 YLGIGVVFILFFS
+198 YLGIGVVFILLFA

-237 IVPAGSP
+237 IVPEGSP

-249 VGEVF
+249 AGEVF
-254 SATDLTLLELVR
+254 SGTDLTLLELVR
-266 GEEIILPGPAA
+266 GEEIILPGAA
-277 ELGLEEKDA
+277 AGLGLEEKDA

-299 LTNSQ
+299 LTKSQ
-304 ADLASVVEDDTRVP
+304 ADLGTVVEDDTRVP

-394 SEAVLVVEEV
+394 SEAVLVVDEV

-417 MMTLL
+417 MLTLL
-422 GVVAAAALT
+422 GVIAAAAFT
-431 SGVEGAPSLAHL
+431 SGNPNAPSLAHL
-443 AIMGVAL
+443 AMIGVAL

-463 RSLDTTVLFLLAAA
+463 RSLDTTVLLLLAAA
-477 IPLAAAIHET
+477 IPLAGAIHET
-487 GLDQLAVNGILD
+487 GLDSIAVNGIL
-499 FAKLDDGAPISD
+499 ALVGGEGVNPII
-511 MKAYLLLSGFYLLT
+511 YLSAFYLLT
-525 SVLTTFLSNSAVAV
+525 SILTTFLSNSAVAV
-539 LLFPVAMSLAT
+539 LLFPMAMDLA
-550 ATGLNHESFLVAIC
+550 AKEGLNHESFLVAIC

-598 LPLNLLMWAAA
+598 LPLNLLMWGAA

-618 LTKGAT
+618 LAKAT
-624 N
+624 TN

>member
-1 MLDFSQYALLLI
+1 MEFSQYILLAI
-13 IALGGFFYVSQALA
+13 IALGGFLYVSQILA

-39 ALVPGLLE
+39 ALVPGLLDSPE
-47 TGDVFSGFAN
+47 AVFSGFAN
-57 EATLTIAAM
+57 EATLTIASM

-72 LIRTGALE
+72 LIRTGALD
-80 FVAIRMGHAA
+80 FLAIRMGRAA
-90 GGSLPKLLLLTAL
+90 AGSLPQLLLLTAL

-122 PVLLS
+122 PILLS
-127 LCRQFD
+127 LCRQFE

-164 NSLYRDY
+164 NSLYRNFAAKTEGFEMY
-171 AASADEAFREEYGNG
+171 ANG

-198 YLGIGVVFILFFS
+198 YLAIGVVFILAFS
-211 RKLLPE
+211 RRLLPE
-217 RASLSGMAHP
+217 RSSLSGMAHP
-227 ERKAAFVTEV
+227 ERKAAFVTE
-237 IVPAGSP
+237 IVVPEGSP
-244 LLEKT
+244 LVGRT
-249 VGEVF
+249 VSEVF
-254 SATDLTLLELVR
+254 SDTDLTILELVR
-266 GEEIILPGPAA
+266 GEEIILPASAG
-277 ELGLEEKDA
+277 ELALLVDDA

-299 LTNSQ
+299 LTKSQ
-304 ADLASVVEDDTRVP
+304 AALASVVEDDTRVP
-318 MKTIEMKL
+318 MKTVEMKL

-417 MMTLL
+417 MLTLL
-422 GVVAAAALT
+422 GVVAAATVT
-431 SGVEGAPSLAHL
+431 SSTPGAPSLAHL

-463 RSLDTTVLFLLAAA
+463 RSLDTTVLLLLAAA
-477 IPLAAAIHET
+477 IPLAGAIHHT
-487 GLDQLAVNGILD
+487 KLDSVGVEGILGLVGGTD
-499 FAKLDDGAPISD
+499 VNPYIF
-511 MKAYLLLSGFYLLT
+511 LSVFYLLT

-539 LLFPVAMSLAT
+539 LLFPIAMGLAQE
-550 ATGLNHESFLVAIC
+550 TGINHESLLVAIC

-587 GYNFRDYLKIG
+587 GYTFRDYLKIG
-598 LPLNLLMWAAA
+598 LPLNLLMWIAA
-609 TYFIPIFWP
+609 TVFIPLFWP
-618 LTKGAT
+618 LKEVA
-624 N
+624 

>member
-1 MLDFSQYALLLI
+1 MMEFSQYILLTI
-13 IALGGFFYVSQALA
+13 IALGGFLYVSQILA

-47 TGDVFSGFAN
+47 SPEAVFSGFAN
-57 EATLTIAAM
+57 EATLTIASM

-80 FVAIRMGHAA
+80 FLAIRMGRAA
-90 GGSLPKLLLLTAL
+90 AGSLPRLLLLTAL

-122 PVLLS
+122 PILLS
-127 LCRQFD
+127 LCRQFE

-164 NSLYRDY
+164 NSLYRNFAAETEGFEKY
-171 AASADEAFREEYGNG
+171 ANG

-198 YLGIGVVFILFFS
+198 YLAIGVVFILLFS
-211 RKLLPE
+211 RRLLPE
-217 RASLSGMAHP
+217 RSSLSGMAHP
-227 ERKAAFVTEV
+227 ERKAAFVTE
-237 IVPAGSP
+237 IVVPEGSP
-244 LLEKT
+244 LVGRT
-249 VGEVF
+249 VSEVF
-254 SATDLTLLELVR
+254 SDTDLTILELVR
-266 GEEIILPGPAA
+266 GEEIILPASA
-277 ELGLEEKDA
+277 EELALLADDA

-299 LTNSQ
+299 LTKSQ
-304 ADLASVVEDDTRVP
+304 AALASVIEDDTRVP

-332 PDSPFEGRTVSG
+332 PDSSFEGRTVSG

-417 MMTLL
+417 MLTLL

-431 SGVEGAPSLAHL
+431 ASTPGAPSLAHL

-450 VLVTRCIRVDEAL
+450 VLITRCIRVDEAL
-463 RSLDTTVLFLLAAA
+463 RSLDTTVLLLLAAA
-477 IPLAAAIHET
+477 IPLAGAMHHT
-487 GLDQLAVNGILD
+487 RLDSVGVEGILGLVGGKTVNPYI
-499 FAKLDDGAPISD
+499 F
-511 MKAYLLLSGFYLLT
+511 LSVFYLLT

-539 LLFPVAMSLAT
+539 LLFPIAMGLAQE
-550 ATGLNHESFLVAIC
+550 TGINHESLLVAIC

-587 GYNFRDYLKIG
+587 GYTFRDYLKIG

-609 TYFIPIFWP
+609 TVFIPVFWP
-618 LTKGAT
+618 LKGAA
-624 N
+624 

>member
-1 MLDFSQYALLLI
+1 MEFSQYILLAI
-13 IALGGFFYVSQALA
+13 IALGGFLYVSQILA

-39 ALVPGLLE
+39 ALVPGLLDGPE
-47 TGDVFSGFAN
+47 AVFSGFAN
-57 EATLTIAAM
+57 EATLTIASM

-80 FVAIRMGHAA
+80 FIAIRMGRAA
-90 GGSLPKLLLLTAL
+90 AGSLPQLLLLTAL

-122 PVLLS
+122 PILLS
-127 LCRQFD
+127 LCRQFE

-164 NSLYRDY
+164 NSLYRNFAAKTEGFEMY
-171 AASADEAFREEYGNG
+171 ANG

-198 YLGIGVVFILFFS
+198 YLAIGVVFILAFS
-211 RKLLPE
+211 RRLLPE
-217 RASLSGMAHP
+217 RSSLSGMAHP
-227 ERKAAFVTEV
+227 ERKAAFVTE
-237 IVPAGSP
+237 IVVPDGSP
-244 LLEKT
+244 LVGRT
-249 VGEVF
+249 VSEVF
-254 SATDLTLLELVR
+254 SETDLTILELVR
-266 GEEIILPGPAA
+266 GEEIILPASAG
-277 ELGLEEKDA
+277 ELALLIDDA

-299 LTNSQ
+299 LTKSQ
-304 ADLASVVEDDTRVP
+304 AALASVVEDDTRVP
-318 MKTIEMKL
+318 MKTVEMKL

-344 LRLNAHYGV
+344 LRLNSHYGV

-417 MMTLL
+417 MLTLL
-422 GVVAAAALT
+422 GVVAAATVT
-431 SGVEGAPSLAHL
+431 SSTPGAPSLAHL

-463 RSLDTTVLFLLAAA
+463 RSLDTTVLLLLAAA
-477 IPLAAAIHET
+477 IPLAGAIHHT
-487 GLDQLAVNGILD
+487 GLDSVGVEGILGLVGGED
-499 FAKLDDGAPISD
+499 VNPYIF
-511 MKAYLLLSGFYLLT
+511 LSVFYLLT

-539 LLFPVAMSLAT
+539 LLFPIAMGLAQE
-550 ATGLNHESFLVAIC
+550 TGINHESLLVAIC

-587 GYNFRDYLKIG
+587 GYTFRDYLKIG
-598 LPLNLLMWAAA
+598 LPLNLLMWVAA
-609 TYFIPIFWP
+609 TVFIPLFWP
-618 LTKGAT
+618 LKGTA
-624 N
+624 

>member
-1 MLDFSQYALLLI
+1 MEFSQYILLTI
-13 IALGGFFYVSQALA
+13 IALGGFLYVSQILA

-39 ALVPGLLE
+39 ALVPGLL
-47 TGDVFSGFAN
+47 GSPDDVFSGFAN
-57 EATLTIAAM
+57 EATLTIASM

-80 FVAIRMGHAA
+80 FLAIRMGRAA
-90 GGSLPKLLLLTAL
+90 AGSLPRLLLLTAL

-122 PVLLS
+122 PILLS
-127 LCRQFD
+127 LCRQFE

-164 NSLYRDY
+164 NSLYRNFAAETEGFEKY
-171 AASADEAFREEYGNG
+171 ANG

-198 YLGIGVVFILFFS
+198 YLAIGVVFILVFS
-211 RKLLPE
+211 RRLLPE
-217 RASLSGMAHP
+217 RSSLSGMAHP
-227 ERKAAFVTEV
+227 ERKAAFVTE
-237 IVPAGSP
+237 IVVPKGSP
-244 LLEKT
+244 LVERT
-249 VGEVF
+249 VSEVF
-254 SATDLTLLELVR
+254 SDTDLTILELVR
-266 GEEIILPGPAA
+266 GEEIILPAAA
-277 ELGLEEKDA
+277 EGLALLVDDA

-299 LTNSQ
+299 LTRSQ
-304 ADLASVVEDDTRVP
+304 AALASVIEDDTRVP
-318 MKTIEMKL
+318 MKTVEMKL

-332 PDSPFEGRTVSG
+332 PDSSFEGRTVSG

-417 MMTLL
+417 MLTLL

-431 SGVEGAPSLAHL
+431 ASTPGAPSLAHL

-450 VLVTRCIRVDEAL
+450 VLITRCIRVDEAL
-463 RSLDTTVLFLLAAA
+463 RSLDTTVLLLLAAA
-477 IPLAAAIHET
+477 IPLAGAIHHT
-487 GLDQLAVNGILD
+487 RLDEVGVEGILG
-499 FAKLDDGAPISD
+499 LVGGADVNPYIF
-511 MKAYLLLSGFYLLT
+511 LSVFYLLT

-539 LLFPVAMSLAT
+539 LLFPIAMGLAQ
-550 ATGLNHESFLVAIC
+550 ATGINHESLLVAIC

-587 GYNFRDYLKIG
+587 GYTFRDYLKIG

-609 TYFIPIFWP
+609 TVFIPLFWP
-618 LTKGAT
+618 LKETV
-624 N
+624 

>member
-1 MLDFSQYALLLI
+1 MEFSQYILLAI
-13 IALGGFFYVSQALA
+13 IALGGFLYVSQILA

-39 ALVPGLLE
+39 ALVPGLLDSPE
-47 TGDVFSGFAN
+47 AVFSGFAN
-57 EATLTIAAM
+57 EATLTIASM

-72 LIRTGALE
+72 LIRTGALD
-80 FVAIRMGHAA
+80 FLAIRMGRAA
-90 GGSLPKLLLLTAL
+90 AGSLPQLLLLTAL

-122 PVLLS
+122 PILLS
-127 LCRQFD
+127 LCRQFE

-164 NSLYRDY
+164 NSLYRNFAAKTEGFEMY
-171 AASADEAFREEYGNG
+171 ANG

-198 YLGIGVVFILFFS
+198 YLAIGLVFILAFS
-211 RKLLPE
+211 RRLLPE
-217 RASLSGMAHP
+217 RSSLSGMAHP
-227 ERKAAFVTEV
+227 ERKAAFVTE
-237 IVPAGSP
+237 IVVPEGSV
-244 LLEKT
+244 L
-249 VGEVF
+249 VGRTISEVF
-254 SATDLTLLELVR
+254 SDTDLTILELVR
-266 GEEIILPGPAA
+266 GEEIILPASAG
-277 ELGLEEKDA
+277 ELALLIDDA

-299 LTNSQ
+299 LTKSQ
-304 ADLASVVEDDTRVP
+304 AALASVVEDDTRVP
-318 MKTIEMKL
+318 MKTVEMKL

-417 MMTLL
+417 MLTLL
-422 GVVAAAALT
+422 GVVVAAVFT
-431 SGVEGAPSLAHL
+431 SSTPGAPSLAHL

-463 RSLDTTVLFLLAAA
+463 RSLDTTVLLLLAAA
-477 IPLAAAIHET
+477 IPLAGAIHHT
-487 GLDQLAVNGILD
+487 GLDSVGVEGILGLVGGED
-499 FAKLDDGAPISD
+499 VNPYIF
-511 MKAYLLLSGFYLLT
+511 LSVFYLLT

-539 LLFPVAMSLAT
+539 LLFPIAMGLAQE
-550 ATGLNHESFLVAIC
+550 TGINHESLLVAIC

-587 GYNFRDYLKIG
+587 GYTFRDYLKIG
-598 LPLNLLMWAAA
+598 LPLNLLMWVAA
-609 TYFIPIFWP
+609 TVFIPLFWP
-618 LTKGAT
+618 LKETA
-624 N
+624 

>member
-1 MLDFSQYALLLI
+1 MEFSQYILLAI
-13 IALGGFFYVSQALA
+13 IALGGFLYVSQILA

-39 ALVPGLLE
+39 ALVPGLLDSPE
-47 TGDVFSGFAN
+47 AVFSGFAN
-57 EATLTIAAM
+57 EATLTIASM

-72 LIRTGALE
+72 LIRTGALD
-80 FVAIRMGHAA
+80 FLAIRMGRAA
-90 GGSLPKLLLLTAL
+90 AGSLPQLLLLTAL

-122 PVLLS
+122 PILLS
-127 LCRQFD
+127 LCRQFE

-164 NSLYRDY
+164 NSLYRNFAAKTEGFEMY
-171 AASADEAFREEYGNG
+171 ANG

-198 YLGIGVVFILFFS
+198 YLAIGVVFILAFS
-211 RKLLPE
+211 RRLLPE
-217 RASLSGMAHP
+217 RSSLSGMVHP
-227 ERKAAFVTEV
+227 ERKAAFVTE
-237 IVPAGSP
+237 IVVPEGSV
-244 LLEKT
+244 LVGRT
-249 VGEVF
+249 VSEVF
-254 SATDLTLLELVR
+254 RDTDLSVLELVR
-266 GEEIILPGPAA
+266 GEEIILPASAG
-277 ELGLEEKDA
+277 ELALLADDA

-299 LTNSQ
+299 LTKSQ
-304 ADLASVVEDDTRVP
+304 AALASVVEDDTRVP
-318 MKTIEMKL
+318 MKTVEMKL

-417 MMTLL
+417 MLTLL
-422 GVVAAAALT
+422 GVVAAATVT
-431 SGVEGAPSLAHL
+431 SSTPGAPSLAHL

-463 RSLDTTVLFLLAAA
+463 RSLDTTVLLLLAAA
-477 IPLAAAIHET
+477 IPLAGAIHHT
-487 GLDQLAVNGILD
+487 GLDSVGVEGILGLVGGTD
-499 FAKLDDGAPISD
+499 VNPYIF
-511 MKAYLLLSGFYLLT
+511 LSVFYLLT

-539 LLFPVAMSLAT
+539 LLFPIAMGLAQE
-550 ATGLNHESFLVAIC
+550 TGINHESLLVAIC

-587 GYNFRDYLKIG
+587 GYTFRDYLKIG
-598 LPLNLLMWAAA
+598 LPLNLLMWIAA
-609 TYFIPIFWP
+609 TVFIPLFWP
-618 LTKGAT
+618 LKEVA
-624 N
+624 

>member
-1 MLDFSQYALLLI
+1 MEFSQYILLTI
-13 IALGGFFYVSQALA
+13 IALGGFLYVSQILA

-47 TGDVFSGFAN
+47 SPDDVFSGFAN
-57 EATLTIAAM
+57 EATLTIASM

-80 FVAIRMGHAA
+80 FLAIRMGRAA
-90 GGSLPKLLLLTAL
+90 AGSLPRLLLLTAL

-122 PVLLS
+122 PILLS
-127 LCRQFD
+127 LCRQFE

-164 NSLYRDY
+164 NSLYRKFSEKPPEFWKTEK
-171 AASADEAFREEYGNG
+171 AVTELQENG

-198 YLGIGVVFILFFS
+198 YLGIGVLFILFFA

-237 IVPAGSP
+237 IVPQGSP

-277 ELGLEEKDA
+277 ELGLEEEDA

-299 LTNSQ
+299 LTKSQ

-417 MMTLL
+417 VLTLI
-422 GVVAAAALT
+422 GVVAAAAFT
-431 SGVEGAPSLAHL
+431 SGMAGAPSLAHL
-443 AIMGVAL
+443 AIIGVAL
-450 VLVTRCIRVDEAL
+450 VLVTRCLRVDEAL
-463 RSLDTTVLFLLAAA
+463 RSLDTTVLLLLAAA
-477 IPLAAAIHET
+477 IPLAGAIQQT
-487 GLDQLAVNGILD
+487 GLDEKAVSGILALVGGVD
-499 FAKLDDGAPISD
+499 INP
-511 MKAYLLLSGFYLLT
+511 YVLLSAFYLLT
-525 SVLTTFLSNSAVAV
+525 SILTTFLSNSAV
-539 LLFPVAMSLAT
+539 
-550 ATGLNHESFLVAIC
+550 
-564 FGASASFA
+564 
-572 SPLGYQ
+572 
-578 TNLIVMGPG
+578 
-587 GYNFRDYLKIG
+587 
-598 LPLNLLMWAAA
+598 
-609 TYFIPIFWP
+609 
-618 LTKGAT
+618 
-624 N
+624 